1 MTLAKTA
8 ADMRRTADQ
17 RPGRNCTHKLPRG
30 LRLTIMRNG
39 DRLTLEAARMGVFPS
54 DQEAKIVA
62 AVFRVPAA
70 VRMDKFQ
77 SGPKSNPF
85 YENWDG
91 LRWEWDEPI
100 PPALPVLQQ
109 ATLILPS

>member
-8 ADMRRTADQ
+8 AELRRTADQ

-30 LRLTIMRNG
+30 LRLNIMRRG

-62 AVFRVPAA
+62 AVFRVPAGI
-70 VRMDKFQ
+70 VPQTFT
-77 SGPKSNPF
+77 GVT
-85 YENWDG
+85 WDG
-91 LRWEWDEPI
+91 LRWEWEEPV

-109 ATLILPS
+109 AGFFEPQEAQPWT